1 MAVKGQVLVD
11 LIAEYTKELAQVG
24 SKEVAMPE
32 ERLKINMISPQQ
44 TWQLFVNRA
53 ANKKG
58 LGVQIVIISP

>member
-11 LIAEYTKELAQVG
+11 LIAEYTKELEKVG

-58 LGVQIVIISP
+58 LGVEIVIISP